1 MDKKKTT
8 HKKFPRIA
16 FPKLTW
22 RLKTILIV
30 IILVIIGFIVKSLS
44 SGSEK
49 GYIFETVERQ
59 NLTEIVSESGNV
71 STAGITNVFSPT
83 SGIIEEI
90 YVSNGEIVGQDQELF
105 KVVSTATEDD
115 KVSAYANLIAAQSSL
130 KTAQQTKLTLQAS
143 LETARKGVL
152 DSQTNL
158 NTMMDNRANSYDNP
172 STGEKYTQLEID
184 SIESAYQTSKLSFDA
199 AEKKYVEADIAIA
212 AASAAVAK
220 TQLAYD
226 STEDR
231 VIKSPTIGTVS
242 NMSIAPGT
250 SVNASTNGSLVGET
264 ATPVLTIANFSSNE
278 IVLALNE
285 SDISKV
291 AVGQRATVDPDAID
305 SQYNAVV
312 KRIDSIGHDD
322 DGVIVYNVYLDIL
335 DPDEKLKSGM
345 TVDVDIVTE
354 EITNVLA
361 VSTSAVKPYQGGRA
375 VRIYNKQTKE
385 LEYIPVEVGVR
396 GKKYTQ
402 ILSGLEEG
410 QRIVVALS
418 NEQINR
424 SGPFGF

>member
-1 MDKKKTT
+1 MGNFDILNVHGQKKDYAQKV
-8 HKKFPRIA
+8 PRIA

-71 STAGITNVFSPT
+71 STAGITNVYSPT

-199 AEKKYVEADIAIA
+199 AEKN
-212 AASAAVAK
+212 
-220 TQLAYD
+220 T
-226 STEDR
+226 
-231 VIKSPTIGTVS
+231 
-242 NMSIAPGT
+242 
-250 SVNASTNGSLVGET
+250 
-264 ATPVLTIANFSSNE
+264 
-278 IVLALNE
+278 
-285 SDISKV
+285 
-291 AVGQRATVDPDAID
+291 
-305 SQYNAVV
+305 
-312 KRIDSIGHDD
+312 
-322 DGVIVYNVYLDIL
+322 
-335 DPDEKLKSGM
+335 
-345 TVDVDIVTE
+345 
-354 EITNVLA
+354 
-361 VSTSAVKPYQGGRA
+361 
-375 VRIYNKQTKE
+375 
-385 LEYIPVEVGVR
+385 
-396 GKKYTQ
+396 
-402 ILSGLEEG
+402 
-410 QRIVVALS
+410 
-418 NEQINR
+418 
-424 SGPFGF
+424 